1 MRRLRCLG
9 CDGLIGCAVS
19 RGIWM
24 GMIWFDLYEP
34 DGDCVVKGD
43 LFLFVVVV
51 DADGAGVVN
60 CVGCSW
66 RVVLGW
72 RSGHDSSVGRFFEAD

>member
-1 MRRLRCLG
+1 M
-9 CDGLIGCAVS
+9 
-19 RGIWM
+19 
-24 GMIWFDLYEP
+24 
-34 DGDCVVKGD
+34 KGD